1 MSLVGMGRAFNLR
14 FMPNGPLRTNCYHR
28 PMPQIGMFGGGGNF
42 SYTENV
48 NIQNGP
54 SGFWGFLTGLTQ
66 GFFGGGMFG
75 MGMGGGIFGLL
86 NSRQAAVPQGTGDQ
100 KNPDLDNLNAFFGGK
115 GYVIRQEKDG
125 TYTAAKDG
133 KIVASGKYDDVKAK
147 LSELADGTTA
157 DEAKD
162 TPEAKAKVHVPKLEK
177 DENGKWKDA
186 NGNEYT
192 WDSDNKCFH
201 KVQASGTEGG
211 GKTEAQLQQE
221 AAAAHDP
228 KLELKNGK
236 WVDSSGKEYEWKD
249 GKFEPKTSTDT
260 DEVDTSHQGGGTR
273 RTGGS
278 HGSASPAGWYRAS
291 NDKSSAVNNT
301 HNRDGSGKTAQQ
313 ITSAILSTK
322 LKGVLNAQQ
331 QKELCSI
338 IIQKNPSVF
347 DSNGNPK
354 ANADYTKLDVPSMK
368 WIEDHFGI
376 KHGSKVP
383 KQKDVYA
390 SKADEV
396 KDKKPAQKTKLGI
409 SWEITPAYMGHA
421 RSKGSVT
428 VQINGKQVRLTA
440 FSNVPRSVA
449 DAKAEIA
456 RDLEQQLKDRGVGDK
471 YTVY

>member
-1 MSLVGMGRAFNLR
+1 MSYFNFFRAHDQFIPQHFR
-14 FMPNGPLRTNCYHR
+14 FR
-28 PMPQIGMFGGGGNF
+28 GGGFMMPRGGNV
-42 SYTENV
+42 SITENI

-54 SGFWGFLTGLTQ
+54 SGFWGFMTGLSQ
-66 GFFGGGMFG
+66 GLFGGGMGYG
-75 MGMGGGIFGLL
+75 MGMGGSIFGCQSMPMMGMGMQMPMLGMGSYPML
-86 NSRQAAVPQGTGDQ
+86 NGATTSQGTGDQ

-260 DEVDTSHQGGGTR
+260 DEVDTSHQGGRTR
-273 RTGGS
+273 RTDRSGGGS
-278 HGSASPAGWYRAS
+278 RTRGTESPERIDDGKKVSDKENKSAAYTASVKWTTVPIMNSFHIIKGYQCTAIVSFTDKNGDSHVYKHTDKFESYTETGREAKCKAQVIGHIQNSIKKEGWT
-291 NDKSSAVNNT
+291 NVT
-301 HNRDGSGKTAQQ
+301 
-313 ITSAILSTK
+313 
-322 LKGVLNAQQ
+322 
-331 QKELCSI
+331 
-338 IIQKNPSVF
+338 
-347 DSNGNPK
+347 
-354 ANADYTKLDVPSMK
+354 
-368 WIEDHFGI
+368 I
-376 KHGSKVP
+376 K
-383 KQKDVYA
+383 
-390 SKADEV
+390 
-396 KDKKPAQKTKLGI
+396 
-409 SWEITPAYMGHA
+409 
-421 RSKGSVT
+421 
-428 VQINGKQVRLTA
+428 
-440 FSNVPRSVA
+440 
-449 DAKAEIA
+449 
-456 RDLEQQLKDRGVGDK
+456 
-471 YTVY
+471 